1 MLNIKNQETEA
12 AIRKLAHR
20 LGASLTEVVAVVV
33 QHELQWLVVSN
44 QAACLRQM
52 QQAAAQVRAAS
63 APSLWLSEV
72 DLYDEAG
79 LPR

>member
-12 AIRKLAHR
+12 AVRKLAQR
-20 LGASLTEVVAVVV
+20 LGASLTEAVAVAV
-33 QHELQWLVVSN
+33 QHELQRLETE
-44 QAACLRQM
+44 QTAYLRQI
-52 QQAAAQVRAAS
+52 QEAATQVRAAS

-79 LPR
+79 FPR

>member
-12 AIRKLAHR
+12 AVRKLAQR
-20 LGASLTEVVAVVV
+20 LGSSLTEAVAVAV
-33 QHELQWLVVSN
+33 QHELQRLETG
-44 QAACLRQM
+44 QAAYLRQM

-72 DLYDEAG
+72 ELYDEAG

>member
-12 AIRKLAHR
+12 AVRKLAQR
-20 LGASLTEVVAVVV
+20 LGSSLTEAVAVAVH
-33 QHELQWLVVSN
+33 HELQRLETE
-44 QAACLRQM
+44 QTAYLRQM
-52 QQAAAQVRAAS
+52 QEAATQVRAAS

-79 LPR
+79 FPR